1 MLQGIC
7 SQINGLYP
15 LIGLAIFAFV
25 FKAIMFI
32 LTKKRKNKHRWNYS
46 GFNQPNKLEIVSKA
60 EFTKSNLMNKS
71 EYALFTQLANLL
83 DSNHKR
89 QNFQLFSQVSMG
101 EFVQSN
107 DHNAFKLINSK
118 RVDFLIIDQYCK
130 PIIVIEYQGSG
141 HYQNNAIERDSIKKE
156 CCRKAKIEYIEFST
170 NYDELDFQRVSKILN
185 DNSHNVIN
193 NEETYAK
200 YNSNQLAK
208 SR

>member
-1 MLQGIC
+1 MLQGIF
-7 SQINGLYP
+7 SQISGLYP

-25 FKAIMFI
+25 FKAIMII

-46 GFNQPNKLEIVSKA
+46 DFNQPNKLEILSKA
-60 EFTKSNLMNKS
+60 EFKKSNLMNKS

-83 DSNHKR
+83 DINHKEQHFR
-89 QNFQLFSQVSMG
+89 LFSQVSMG

-107 DHNAFKLINSK
+107 DHNAFKLINNK
-118 RVDFLIIDQYCK
+118 RVDFLIIDQHCK

-141 HYQNNAIERDSIKKE
+141 HYKNNAIERDAIKKE

-170 NYDELDFQRVSKILN
+170 NYDELDFQRISKILN

-193 NEETYAK
+193 NEESYAK